1 MKKSDELKQIVDS
14 LKSEVENLQV
24 QEQYDA
30 AAAKAK
36 ELTDAVR
43 DYTTAKAVEDAEFK
57 NFVGGAVPAS
67 GSVLDQQEKRTL
79 RNRVFNKLVFG
90 RPLDDQELEFVNTVG
105 APQQVVDA
113 AGTPGQVEAT
123 PSKGGYLVPEEQ
135 MATIREYR
143 KAYTALKGFCH
154 VQTANSTSG
163 KMPTLGDEAG
173 TLTKFEEL
181 NSIKQSDFDFGQ
193 LKYTIADY
201 GDIIPVSN
209 QLLADANVSLVNI
222 IGQRFARKAVNS
234 ENAEILTLLGGL
246 TAGAVTDYKSLLKAI
261 NVDLDP
267 AYYASARIVTNQD
280 GFQWMSELSDAQSR
294 PLLVPDVAAPDTY
307 RFRGK
312 EIVVLSNNTLKTATK
327 KIPFYIGSIADYVAF
342 FERQGVEIAVST
354 DFLFDKYATALRCVE
369 RFGVVADD
377 KDAVKAYNFTVA

>member
-1 MKKSDELKQIVDS
+1 M
-14 LKSEVENLQV
+14 
-24 QEQYDA
+24 
-30 AAAKAK
+30 
-36 ELTDAVR
+36 
-43 DYTTAKAVEDAEFK
+43 
-57 NFVGGAVPAS
+57 
-67 GSVLDQQEKRTL
+67 
-79 RNRVFNKLVFG
+79 
-90 RPLDDQELEFVNTVG
+90 
-105 APQQVVDA
+105 
-113 AGTPGQVEAT
+113 
-123 PSKGGYLVPEEQ
+123 
-135 MATIREYR
+135 
-143 KAYTALKGFCH
+143 
-154 VQTANSTSG
+154 
-163 KMPTLGDEAG
+163 
-173 TLTKFEEL
+173 
-181 NSIKQSDFDFGQ
+181 
-193 LKYTIADY
+193 
-201 GDIIPVSN
+201 
-209 QLLADANVSLVNI
+209 NI